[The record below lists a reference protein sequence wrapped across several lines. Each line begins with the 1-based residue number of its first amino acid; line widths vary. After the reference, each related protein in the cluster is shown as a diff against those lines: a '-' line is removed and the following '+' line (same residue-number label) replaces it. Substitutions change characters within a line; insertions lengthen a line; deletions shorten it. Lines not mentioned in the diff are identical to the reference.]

1 MMNSKA
7 LRISLYVLTPLL
19 LAGMLSQE
27 WHQTVSSEWE
37 PLGSILI
44 VIGLLTVLYGWL
56 FVRPLASE
64 YSELEKQAAQIL
76 SFEAGTVLTVAG
88 IVFLVRY
95 SLSS

>member
-1 MMNSKA
+1 MNSKA

-27 WHQTVSSEWE
+27 WYQTVPSEWE

-44 VIGLLTVLYGWL
+44 VLGLLAILYGWL
-56 FVRPLASE
+56 LIRSMASE
-64 YSELEKQAAQIL
+64 YSELEQQVSQIL

-88 IVFLVRY
+88 IVF
-95 SLSS
+95 